1 MQSGL
6 KCKDFYA
13 GFSFAQVLQ
22 YLAIV
27 CSARTSY
34 VIRTQQ
40 GLISGISKGFQENND
55 FLLSLFIFLWLCF
68 FPFHKLHELTRAL
81 VACARVFQFQ
91 ILGGFY
97 QNLGTESSELDWD
110 LEDGRPR
117 PLGKSL
123 DPAQN
128 ISIAVFHRCIIAL
141 HFT

>member
-40 GLISGISKGFQENND
+40 GLIRGIHKGFKENND
-55 FLLSLFIFLWLCF
+55 FLLSLFIFYFLGLYF
-68 FPFHKLHELTRAL
+68 FSFTIFTSSRELL
-81 VACARVFQFQ
+81 
-91 ILGGFY
+91 
-97 QNLGTESSELDWD
+97 
-110 LEDGRPR
+110 
-117 PLGKSL
+117 
-123 DPAQN
+123 
-128 ISIAVFHRCIIAL
+128 
-141 HFT
+141 

>member
-6 KCKDFYA
+6 ECKDFYA

-40 GLISGISKGFQENND
+40 GLISGISKGFQENSD
-55 FLLSLFIFLWLCF
+55 FLLSLFIFFRVML

-81 VACARVFQFQ
+81 VACARVLYFRVRRLLSKF
-91 ILGGFY
+91 G
-97 QNLGTESSELDWD
+97 NRVE
-110 LEDGRPR
+110 R
-117 PLGKSL
+117 
-123 DPAQN
+123 A
-128 ISIAVFHRCIIAL
+128 
-141 HFT
+141 